1 MSNRRS
7 IYALNKNLPIG
18 GDALEKILEQVV
30 LETPSSFNSQ
40 STRLVLLQG
49 THHEQLWQIVE
60 GALKKIVP
68 AENFAATAQRLAG
81 FRAGAGTVLFF
92 EDENVIK
99 GLQEKMPLYAA
110 NFPIWAEHANAMHQ
124 LALWEALA
132 AQQVG
137 ANLQHYNPLI
147 DEEVRRQWQLP
158 EHWTLKAQL
167 VFGGIAAPAGAK
179 EQQPLEQRL
188 KIFRG

>member
-7 IYALNKNLPIG
+7 IYALNKNLPAG
-18 GDALEKILEQVV
+18 AELEKILERVV
-30 LETPSSFNSQ
+30 LATPSAFNSQ

-49 THHEQLWQIVE
+49 AHHDRLWQIAE
-60 GALKKIVP
+60 EALKKIVP

-81 FRAGAGTVLFF
+81 FKAGAGTVLFF
-92 EDENVIK
+92 EDETVIK
-99 GLQEKMPLYAA
+99 GLQEQLPTYAA
-110 NFPIWAEHANAMHQ
+110 NFPVWAEHANAMHQ

-132 AQQVG
+132 AVDIG

-147 DEEVRRQWQLP
+147 DEEVRKQWQLP
-158 EHWTLKAQL
+158 ATWTLKAQM

-179 EQQPLEQRL
+179 EQQPLEARL
-188 KIFRG
+188 KIFRD

>member
-7 IYALNKNLPIG
+7 IYALNKNLPAG
-18 GDALEKILEQVV
+18 AELEKILERVV
-30 LETPSSFNSQ
+30 LATPSAFNSQ

-49 THHEQLWQIVE
+49 AHHDWLWQIAE
-60 GALKKIVP
+60 EALKKIVP

-81 FRAGAGTVLFF
+81 FKAGAGTVLFF
-92 EDENVIK
+92 EDETVIK
-99 GLQEKMPLYAA
+99 GLQEQLPTYAA
-110 NFPIWAEHANAMHQ
+110 NFPVWAEHANAMHQ

-132 AQQVG
+132 AVDIG

-147 DEEVRRQWQLP
+147 DEEVRKQWQLP
-158 EHWTLKAQL
+158 ATWTLKAQM

-179 EQQPLEQRL
+179 EQQPLEVRL
-188 KIFRG
+188 KIFRD

>member
-7 IYALNKNLPIG
+7 IYALNKNLPAG
-18 GDALEKILEQVV
+18 VELEKILERVV
-30 LETPSSFNSQ
+30 LATPSAFNSQ

-49 THHEQLWQIVE
+49 AHHDRLWQIAE
-60 GALKKIVP
+60 EALKKIVP

-81 FRAGAGTVLFF
+81 FKAGAGTMLFF
-92 EDENVIK
+92 EDETVIK
-99 GLQEKMPLYAA
+99 GLQEQLPTYAA
-110 NFPIWAEHANAMHQ
+110 NFPVWAEHANAMHQ

-132 AQQVG
+132 AVNMG

-147 DEEVRRQWQLP
+147 DEEVRKQWQLP
-158 EHWTLKAQL
+158 ATWTLKAQM

-179 EQQPLEQRL
+179 EQQPLESQL

>member
-7 IYALNKNLPIG
+7 IYALNKNLPAG
-18 GDALEKILEQVV
+18 VELEKILERVV
-30 LETPSSFNSQ
+30 LATPSAFNSQ

-49 THHEQLWQIVE
+49 AHHDRLWQIAE
-60 GALKKIVP
+60 EALKKIVP

-81 FRAGAGTVLFF
+81 FKAGAGTMLFF
-92 EDENVIK
+92 EDETVIK
-99 GLQEKMPLYAA
+99 GLQEQLPTYAA
-110 NFPIWAEHANAMHQ
+110 NFPVWAEHANAMHQ

-132 AQQVG
+132 AVNMG

-147 DEEVRRQWQLP
+147 DEEVRKQWQLP
-158 EHWTLKAQL
+158 ATWTLKAQM

-179 EQQPLEQRL
+179 EQQPLESRL